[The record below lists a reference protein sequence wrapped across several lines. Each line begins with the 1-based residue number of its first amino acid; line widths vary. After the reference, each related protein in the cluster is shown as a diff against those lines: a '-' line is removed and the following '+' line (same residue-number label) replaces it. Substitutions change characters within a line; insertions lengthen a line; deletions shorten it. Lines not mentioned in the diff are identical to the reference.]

1 MVKWTGREKRRRR
14 GSRKRYM
21 GRGTDEKV
29 QTACYMFLIET
40 HRARKTENLVKSTTR
55 EKRGRCSRGEIM
67 G

>member
-29 QTACYMFLIET
+29 QNACYMFLIET
-40 HRARKTENLVKSTTR
+40 HRARKTENLMK
-55 EKRGRCSRGEIM
+55 
-67 G
+67 